1 MAVFPV
7 LIISAG
13 LMFSITT
20 KFTKEELDAYAKAGA
35 IAEEVINSIKT
46 VTSFGGQQV
55 EIKRYEENLIIAKT
69 VGIKKAISTG
79 LSLGVLFFVIYSS
92 YGLGFWY
99 GGKLIVDV
107 KALKSALNHLNS
119 QKTHLN
125 S

>member
-1 MAVFPV
+1 
-7 LIISAG
+7 
-13 LMFSITT
+13 MFSITT

-99 GGKLIVDV
+99 GGKLIVDA
-107 KALKSALNHLNS
+107 KALKSALNYFNFRIN
-119 QKTHLN
+119 TP
-125 S
+125 

>member
-1 MAVFPV
+1 
-7 LIISAG
+7 
-13 LMFSITT
+13 MFSITT

-107 KALKSALNHLNS
+107 KALKSTLITFNFR
-119 QKTHLN
+119 KTHLYF
-125 S
+125 